1 MSVQDFIA
9 VLIVAVAAAFAA
21 RTIWRSLHAG
31 CGSGCGKCG
40 SPPASTS
47 PAAGTLR
54 SDGIIRKP
62 LITQIGLPE
71 KSDFTDV

>member
-1 MSVQDFIA
+1 MSVQDVIA
-9 VLIVAVAAAFAA
+9 ILIVAVAAVFAA
-21 RTIWRSLHAG
+21 RTIWRTFQAG

-40 SPPASTS
+40 GPSASASSAASTV
-47 PAAGTLR
+47 R
-54 SDGIIRKP
+54 SAGIIRKP